1 MNPVSVDPTIVP
13 WSCAGSFLS
22 LATRAG
28 VHGRLTPGPDIY
40 LVSHTHYAGL
50 PLFAIR
56 SQIAGPLPPPN
67 GFHKTTSPCEF
78 KATPS
83 RLEWTHEGE
92 CVAKVVFQDPYTLRF
107 TGTKALSFDTD
118 GGLDLEDWRNW
129 IFEVPPNGKNSLPTL
144 EFTSHPDVA
153 LRLIALKGVFEHVDE
168 PPFGHTS
175 RRITIKPNKNETTWE
190 LIINERPRSTP
201 SATTRVDDI
210 EAASKVSFDS
220 LDHRIGEKF
229 NRYAQALCPW
239 NEDWATTAAETDQL
253 AAFVMW
259 TSTVRP
265 EGFFTREA
273 VLMSKLWMN
282 KVSISLIR
290 PSCLTFDRTGLVM
303 GQLLQLSCSCC
314 CLSRQG
320 HRPNASAV

>member
-22 LATRAG
+22 LASRAG
-28 VHGRLTPGPDIY
+28 VHGRLTPGQDIY

-56 SQIAGPLPPPN
+56 SQVPGPLPPPN
-67 GFHKTTSPCEF
+67 GFHKTPSPTQI

-83 RLEWTHEGE
+83 RLEWTYQGE

-107 TGTKALSFDTD
+107 AGTKALSFDTD

-129 IFEVPPNGKNSLPTL
+129 IFEVPPDGKTSLPTL

-153 LRLIALKGVFEHVDE
+153 LRLVALKGVFEPVDE

-175 RRITIKPNKNETTWE
+175 RRITIKPNNNETSWE
-190 LIINERPRSTP
+190 LVISERPRSTP
-201 SATTRVDDI
+201 SADRADDI
-210 EAASKVSFDS
+210 DAATRISFDS
-220 LDHRIGEKF
+220 LDHKMSGKF
-229 NRYAQALCPW
+229 NRYAQNLCPW
-239 NEDWATTAAETDQL
+239 NEVWSTTAARTDQL

-282 KVSISLIR
+282 KVNIALVQS
-290 PSCLTFDRTGLVM
+290 SCLTWSGRSGLGTTASTVW
-303 GQLLQLSCSCC
+303 LLLPP
-314 CLSRQG
+314 LRI
-320 HRPNASAV
+320 RL